1 MGSDSCDGHYR
12 TDRNDQSHILTSSTA
27 MITTSFAYGDSYG
40 VKDHYND
47 DERDYDDF
55 MSAEDYDRR
64 RALRDGWASD
74 TRGYW

>member
-1 MGSDSCDGHYR
+1 
-12 TDRNDQSHILTSSTA
+12 

-47 DERDYDDF
+47 DDRDYDDF

-74 TRGYW
+74 TQGRW